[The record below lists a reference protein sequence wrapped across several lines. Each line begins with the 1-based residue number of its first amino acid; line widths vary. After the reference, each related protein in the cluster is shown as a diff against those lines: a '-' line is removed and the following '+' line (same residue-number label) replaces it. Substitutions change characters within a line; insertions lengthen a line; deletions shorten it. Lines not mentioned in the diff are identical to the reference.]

1 MNGDGEIVSRL
12 YFAAVSLYSY
22 QMGCHNLW
30 VGRTGHG
37 KAETRPKEKPQSQV
51 GEYITKLMRTA
62 NSERYLFFCN
72 LFL

>member
-37 KAETRPKEKPQSQV
+37 KAETRPKEKPQS
-51 GEYITKLMRTA
+51 
-62 NSERYLFFCN
+62 
-72 LFL
+72 